1 MLNKK
6 TAYFVPIIAFVY
18 ILFFTQSLPIL
29 WEGNL
34 FHEGFA
40 KQNVL
45 SLLEQTFS
53 FKGNILEKAEPAY
66 GLYFKLVFKIFGYN
80 FNGFRISK
88 AVIFAIT
95 AMILFKIN
103 QELFKKTQHAIIAT
117 ALSALSFPIYIHTMV
132 LDESFIIAEMYK
144 FAAILMFLKDIKQER
159 TNVLHKILI
168 LLLTI
173 FAFKTYPPSAA
184 IIGFFMASSF
194 ILDRKQVKKYF
205 LLFIVLLALILPFST
220 HLEKMSGPFGAH
232 WENLQQVFTKDLTNN
247 LISPFKAIDFSEY
260 TFRALYWKALPNII
274 TFFGFWTII
283 LSLAI
288 TAFNKYFQKQE
299 QLETPFKLKFKKI
312 FWLCIIWIICELPIF
327 IYVPEPAIRYASAI
341 ITPLSILF
349 VSHIAKA
356 QSLLNGKI
364 LVYSKYLLYFTIAF
378 IILTNLLNTFFF
390 RALLGS
396 DIIAMDKVSQIVEKD
411 RHNCILYAP
420 TYAEQYVIVDKTN
433 NNYDIKTDIKRI
445 KATTKQEFS
454 EQNFKEQKKQC
465 NRLFIVQQKAITRNV
480 LFPPIDFTK
489 YKNMKLVKQILG
501 ENDSFFDKFYFMLK
515 STFNTKNLYNEYYLW
530 EYVE

>member
-1 MLNKK
+1 MRMLNEK

-194 ILDRKQVKKYF
+194 IL
-205 LLFIVLLALILPFST
+205 
-220 HLEKMSGPFGAH
+220 
-232 WENLQQVFTKDLTNN
+232 
-247 LISPFKAIDFSEY
+247 
-260 TFRALYWKALPNII
+260 
-274 TFFGFWTII
+274 
-283 LSLAI
+283 
-288 TAFNKYFQKQE
+288 
-299 QLETPFKLKFKKI
+299 
-312 FWLCIIWIICELPIF
+312 
-327 IYVPEPAIRYASAI
+327 
-341 ITPLSILF
+341 
-349 VSHIAKA
+349 
-356 QSLLNGKI
+356 
-364 LVYSKYLLYFTIAF
+364 
-378 IILTNLLNTFFF
+378 
-390 RALLGS
+390 
-396 DIIAMDKVSQIVEKD
+396 
-411 RHNCILYAP
+411 
-420 TYAEQYVIVDKTN
+420 
-433 NNYDIKTDIKRI
+433 
-445 KATTKQEFS
+445 
-454 EQNFKEQKKQC
+454 
-465 NRLFIVQQKAITRNV
+465 
-480 LFPPIDFTK
+480 
-489 YKNMKLVKQILG
+489 
-501 ENDSFFDKFYFMLK
+501 
-515 STFNTKNLYNEYYLW
+515 
-530 EYVE
+530 